1 MSAKDS
7 NQTFR
12 DSVALS
18 LLADAR
24 PTLVILAR
32 NTGVSYEDVVHHAL
46 VRYAS
51 SGAEALLAWDP
62 HALRELIAARKAED
76 WRKVGSIIDW
86 LEAGLEATER
96 HRAPRAP
103 RPKRAGRT
111 PPPRAPHPAPRS
123 PAPRISGR

>member
-7 NQTFR
+7 NQNFR

-18 LLADAR
+18 LFADPR
-24 PTLVILAR
+24 PTLVNLAR

-62 HALRELIAARKAED
+62 HALRELIAARKAEE

-86 LEAGLEATER
+86 LEAGLESTEW
-96 HRAPRAP
+96 H
-103 RPKRAGRT
+103 
-111 PPPRAPHPAPRS
+111 
-123 PAPRISGR
+123 

>member
-7 NQTFR
+7 NQNFR

-18 LLADAR
+18 LLADPR
-24 PTLVILAR
+24 PTLVNLAR

-62 HALRELIAARKAED
+62 HALRELIAARKAEE

-86 LEAGLEATER
+86 LEAGLESTEW
-96 HRAPRAP
+96 H
-103 RPKRAGRT
+103 
-111 PPPRAPHPAPRS
+111 
-123 PAPRISGR
+123 